1 MSRTD
6 VSVRSGQHNGGARRV
21 NPIDVHVGSRLRLR
35 RMLLDISQEKL
46 GDQLG
51 LTFQQIQKYEKG
63 MNRIGASR
71 LYELSRILGVGV
83 NFFYEDLDVSE
94 APPKSKA
101 NGFADESEGDV
112 VGFMKS
118 REGIELNRA
127 FAAISDAKVR
137 RSVIDLVRSLSIQD
151 SAVDDKL

>member
-1 MSRTD
+1 MSSPD
-6 VSVRSGQHNGGARRV
+6 VSVRGAQRNGGPRRV

-71 LYELSRILGVGV
+71 LFELSRILGVGV
-83 NFFYEDLDVSE
+83 DFFYEDMDE
-94 APPKSKA
+94 AGPPAKA
-101 NGFADESEGDV
+101 TVGGFADEAECDV

-127 FAAISDAKVR
+127 FSAISDAKVR

-151 SAVDDKL
+151 GAVDDTV

>member
-1 MSRTD
+1 MTKSNGHSLAD
-6 VSVRSGQHNGGARRV
+6 GGAANKRRV
-21 NPIDVHVGSRLRLR
+21 NPIDAHVGSRLRLR

-71 LYELSRILGVGV
+71 LYEMSRILGVGV
-83 NFFYEDLDVSE
+83 DFFYEDMNGLAES
-94 APPKSKA
+94 A
-101 NGFADESEGDV
+101 NGSHVGGFAEDSEGDV

-127 FAAISDAKVR
+127 FASIDDPKVR
-137 RSVIDLVRSLSIQD
+137 RSVIELVRSLGPQEG
-151 SAVDDKL
+151 AAK